1 MRIGDWSS
9 DVCSSD
15 LVVGFL
21 ARKLGAD
28 QQRMRDCAG
37 VEAERQVGL
46 VEQVLA
52 RGEVVV
58 GRDRDLGAIGG
69 DRARID
75 VLVELVLIGP
85 ACAVA
90 QRDAFAERSEEHT
103 SELQSLMR
111 TSYAVFCLKKKQTIS

>member
-1 MRIGDWSS
+1 
-9 DVCSSD
+9 
-15 LVVGFL
+15 
-21 ARKLGAD
+21 
-28 QQRMRDCAG
+28 MRDCAG

-75 VLVELVLIGP
+75 VLEELVLIGP

-90 QRDAFAERSEEHT
+90 QRDAFAERMVEQGIERIDAGPRSAERRVGTEWVST
-103 SELQSLMR
+103 CRARWLPE
-111 TSYAVFCLKKKQTIS
+111 YENKKKK

>member
-1 MRIGDWSS
+1 MTPSFPSR
-9 DVCSSD
+9 CSS
-15 LVVGFL
+15 G
-21 ARKLGAD
+21 R
-28 QQRMRDCAG
+28 
-37 VEAERQVGL
+37 GL

-90 QRDAFAERSEEHT
+90 QRDAFAERMVDQGIERIDAGPSRAQGRVAEERQVRSEEHT

-111 TSYAVFCLKKKQTIS
+111 ISYAV